1 MPSALTRI
9 LALLRSIANRLER
22 NPREAAAAIFALA
35 FAVRVFVLF
44 AAHTWPETD
53 HLEVTAVA
61 TSIARG
67 EGFSNPFAAY
77 PTGPTAHV
85 APLYPYVVAGIFSM
99 FGPNVGDLIKQ
110 LLACIISAA
119 IYAYVPALAV
129 MTGFS
134 RSVGILA
141 GFIGALS
148 IVSIEVEVV
157 GKWEGHLAALLFV
170 VAITFWLRNIRS
182 GELSAG
188 RAALSGLVWGL
199 LFLTSP
205 SFLTVLCALC
215 LVLAIQ
221 YRRKKK
227 QIFVYIATVSAVAA
241 LVVAPWIVR
250 NYRTFGALFWI
261 RSNAGL
267 EFYVSNAPGTKVTLA
282 ENVRGVF
289 TKIHPNLS
297 RKIGERFADIG
308 EVAFNRDYMAR
319 FKQTV
324 RSDPARFLKVTVA
337 RALWMWFPVTA
348 HPIRDNVLIRD
359 IYSCTISVMALVG
372 LFLLRGKL
380 EMGTLTLIT
389 AFFAYQVLYWFVQA
403 ATRYR
408 FPIAWVYCLLCSYAL
423 LTLYEKW
430 RAPQRHLTSTR
441 SSMS

>member
-1 MPSALTRI
+1 MARALTRI
-9 LALLRSIANRLER
+9 LDLVSSIAGRLER

-35 FAVRVFVLF
+35 FVARVFVLF
-44 AAHTWPETD
+44 AAHTWPQTE

-85 APLYPYVVAGIFSM
+85 APLYPYLVAGILSV
-99 FGPNVGDLIKQ
+99 FGPSAGDLIKQ
-110 LLACIISAA
+110 LLACATSAA

-134 RSVGILA
+134 RKVGILA
-141 GFIGALS
+141 GFLGAVSL
-148 IVSIEVEVV
+148 VSIEVEVV
-157 GKWEGHLAALLFV
+157 GKWEGHLGALLFV
-170 VAITFWLRNIRS
+170 IAITFWLRHIRS
-182 GELSAG
+182 GKLSASK
-188 RAALSGLVWGL
+188 AALSGIVWGF

-205 SFLTVLCALC
+205 SFITVLCALC
-215 LVLAIQ
+215 LVLAIRC
-221 YRRKKK
+221 RREK
-227 QIFVYIATVSAVAA
+227 QVFVYIATVAVVAA
-241 LVVAPWIVR
+241 LVVTPWIIR

-267 EFYVSNAPGTKVTLA
+267 EFYVSNAPGTKITLA

-297 RKIGERFADIG
+297 RTVGERFVEMG
-308 EVAFNRDYMAR
+308 EVAFNRDYMAK
-319 FKQTV
+319 FKETV
-324 RSDPARFLKVTVA
+324 RSDPGRFLKMTVA

-359 IYSCTISVMALVG
+359 IYSCAISVMALIG
-372 LFLLRGKL
+372 LFLLPGKL

-389 AFFAYQVLYWFVQA
+389 AFFSYQVLYWFVQA

-408 FPIAWVYCLLCSYAL
+408 FPLAWIYCLLCSYAL
-423 LTLYEKW
+423 VTLYEKW
-430 RAPQRHLTSTR
+430 RVRQSHLSIIR